1 MSNEQFRFPIM
12 ETVNGIDTVTSLQIS
27 NLVEKRHSQVLRDL
41 RKLRASLLE
50 IGNPPALFNE
60 LLHEVGTGHGATR
73 KFSYFQISVEVFELL
88 LFGYT
93 GKRMAPIKEAYLA
106 TQACKR
112 EALFAKPLFEGWLPE
127 TKHDA
132 INFLRLMLITRKSY
146 DGATVLSF
154 LIREAALGHTNPEGW
169 IVQRIADAA
178 NHLAIEHSALATQ
191 IERLEKFGLV
201 EVRRANG
208 RYQAMRACLSG
219 IHQALTEFD
228 PSIVDQFVTPRVGL
242 TRYLAQQEGL
252 C

>member
-1 MSNEQFRFPIM
+1 MEKAAFPLPVL
-12 ETVNGIDTVTSLQIS
+12 ESVNGKPTVTSLQVAHHFEKEHFHVVRSIRELECSAQFHES
-27 NLVEKRHSQVLRDL
+27 NFGLMTRDVLVGNGALRQD
-41 RKLRASLLE
+41 
-50 IGNPPALFNE
+50 PYY
-60 LLHEVGTGHGATR
+60 HMTR
-73 KFSYFQISVEVFELL
+73 DGFAFLAMGF
-88 LFGYT
+88 T
-93 GKRMAPIKEAYLA
+93 GKRAAQWKEAYIAAFNRMEEQLLA
-106 TQACKR
+106 RAIFDGYV
-112 EALFAKPLFEGWLPE
+112 AE

-132 INFLRLMLITRKSY
+132 INFLRLMLIARKSY

-178 NHLAIEHSALATQ
+178 NHLVLEHSALATQ